1 MFDCRDKCLL
11 DDALSKFNQLVNS
24 PYLYELTHFPICSSV
39 NPSSCISFI
48 QIKGFPSTQIY
59 KTFSYI
65 LNALN
70 SLKTAIGYVLQVHDE
85 QLSIYTGIEG
95 TGYHPSAFKMLQKG
109 LTQTFNGIE
118 LYELTPKENACLL
131 ETLFKPNHYIAFSA
145 ISVIPNADSTPPI
158 LSSFNELM
166 GTTEDFVLFLLA
178 TPMQTAH
185 LQLILNELIDL
196 SNVLSSFTQGTHS
209 ATRGLSKNA
218 STTITRSNTETNS
231 KSATETN
238 TSGSSRNSAQYSNL
252 SSSTAVSLENNKSVG
267 FSLLCNKASGFTSNN
282 GLSCAEGLTR
292 SDASSYSN
300 SQLSATN
307 VTENEAITFSAQNK
321 QVIDAIA
328 HLNLLITRYTNLL
341 RLPTFEFGAYLF
353 APCISTVARGA
364 YTYLGTAHH
373 TTSTL
378 GPSVVNL
385 WDDADSL
392 CCLLQELQCF
402 KHPYFKLCPSEEC
415 LPSTTIINSLEF
427 INTLYFA

>member
-1 MFDCRDKCLL
+1 MFDCRDRCLL
-11 DDALSKFNQLVNS
+11 DDALTKFEQLANS

-39 NPSSCISFI
+39 KHSSCISFI
-48 QIKGFPSTQIY
+48 QIKGFPSTEVY
-59 KTFSYI
+59 KTFSYV

-70 SLKTAIGYVLQVHDE
+70 SLKTAIGYVLQVHHE
-85 QLSIYTGIEG
+85 QLSIYIGIEG
-95 TGYHPSAFKMLQKG
+95 TGYHPSAFKTLQKG

-118 LYELTPKENACLL
+118 FRELTSEENAYLL
-131 ETLFKPNHYIAFSA
+131 QTLFTPSDYIALSA
-145 ISVIPNADSTPPI
+145 ISVIPNADAKPPI

-166 GTTEDFVLFLLA
+166 GKTEDFVLFLLA
-178 TPMQTAH
+178 TPMQNSH
-185 LQLILNELIDL
+185 LQLILKELIYL

-238 TSGSSRNSAQYSNL
+238 TSGSSHNSAQYSNL
-252 SSSTAVSLENNKSVG
+252 SSSTSVSLANNKSVG

-300 SQLSATN
+300 SQLTATN

-321 QVIDAIA
+321 HVIDAIA
-328 HLNLLITRYTNLL
+328 YLNSLIARYTTLL
-341 RLPTFEFGAYLF
+341 RSPPFEFGAYLF

-364 YTYLGTAHH
+364 YTYLGSANN
-373 TTSTL
+373 TSSTI

-385 WDDADSL
+385 WDDPNSL
-392 CCLLQELQCF
+392 CCLLEELRCF

-415 LPSTTIINSLEF
+415 IPSTTIINSLEL
-427 INTLYFA
+427 INTLYFV